1 MTMIIGHRGAR
12 NIWAEN
18 SLTGFRNVLEL
29 GIKAVE
35 LDLHL
40 SDAGEVLVIHD
51 ATLDRT
57 ADRSG
62 PVRALSPEER
72 RAVRLRGPGGLTDDR
87 VPILEEVLEVLAD
100 HDVQLHVEIKHDEN
114 GRPYPGLA
122 EKAAD
127 MLRHYKLADRA
138 WLTCFDM
145 TVLETCRQEAP
156 EIRRLVSVNADWADR
171 AGGMEAFLNK
181 AKPLVD
187 IIAVHHEL
195 MAAEWSRIVAMH
207 PREKLCVWTVNDE
220 QGMRHWL
227 GKGIGHLTTDSPD
240 LALRVYAAQSAEAEI
255 NLLERFPTNTS
266 HLQ

>member
-18 SLTGFRNVLEL
+18 SLTGFRNVLDL
-29 GIKAVE
+29 GVKAVE

-40 SDAGEVLVIHD
+40 SDAGEILVIHD

-57 ADRSG
+57 TDRSG
-62 PVRALSPEER
+62 PVRALRPDER
-72 RAVRLRGPGGLTDDR
+72 RAVRLRGPEGLTEDH
-87 VPILEEVLEVLAD
+87 VPSLEEVLEVLVPQ
-100 HDVQLHVEIKHDEN
+100 DVQLHVEIKHDEN

-127 MLRHYKLADRA
+127 LLRRYKLADRA
-138 WLTCFDM
+138 WLTCFDT

-156 EIRRLVSVNADWADR
+156 EIRRLVSVNADWAAR
-171 AGGMEAFLNK
+171 AGGMEAFLAK

-195 MAAEWSRIVAMH
+195 MATEWNRIVAMH
-207 PREKLCVWTVNDE
+207 PKEKLCVWTVNDE
-220 QGMRHWL
+220 QGLRHWL
-227 GKGIGHLTTDSPD
+227 GKGLGYLTSDSPD
-240 LALRVYAAQSAEAEI
+240 LALR
-255 NLLERFPTNTS
+255 
-266 HLQ
+266 LQAS

>member
-18 SLTGFRNVLEL
+18 SLTGFRNVLDL
-29 GIKAVE
+29 GVKAVE

-57 ADRSG
+57 TDRSG
-62 PVRALSPEER
+62 PVRTLSPDER
-72 RAVRLRGPGGLTDDR
+72 RAVRLRGPGGLTADH
-87 VPILEEVLEVLAD
+87 VPILEEALEVLATQ
-100 HDVQLHVEIKHDEN
+100 DVQLHVEIKHDES
-114 GRPYPGLA
+114 RCPYPGLV
-122 EKAAD
+122 ERAAD
-127 MLRHYKLADRA
+127 MLRQYKVADRA

-145 TVLETCRQEAP
+145 MVLEACRREAP

-207 PREKLCVWTVNDE
+207 PKEKLCVWTVNDE
-220 QGMRHWL
+220 QGLRHWL
-227 GKGIGHLTTDSPD
+227 GKGLGYLTTDSPD
-240 LALRVYAAQSAEAEI
+240 LALRVQAA
-255 NLLERFPTNTS
+255 
-266 HLQ
+266 